1 MSLNK
6 LTECK
11 KGHGLNLQ
19 IGCDVLEANN
29 VVTDNIDVS
38 TINGIL
44 TSALASGGP
53 AGPAGPQGPQGIQG
67 PAGEPGPSA
76 LGQSGVGAL
85 TARPI
90 TVELPCNASLFN
102 TTETQG
108 RQHLIVVIDSDGKIR
123 PSLRFNPDSEH
134 ALILGST
141 ISPVGS
147 NDSFAE
153 IAIGGTFWLTPF
165 NGQVV
170 EPGMYIKL
178 NTQGQTSNQPGT
190 VQGQVANPNGGYYN
204 PGYGVFAQAI
214 TGTTGNASGTNH
226 FLAIMTRQQ
235 SGFTQDGNPN

>member
-6 LTECK
+6 LTGCE

-53 AGPAGPQGPQGIQG
+53 AGPQG
-67 PAGEPGPSA
+67 PAGADGEPGPNA

-102 TTETQG
+102 TSNTTG
-108 RQHLIVVIDSDGKIR
+108 RQNLIVVIDSDGKIR

-134 ALILGST
+134 ALILNQVT
-141 ISPVGS
+141 
-147 NDSFAE
+147 
-153 IAIGGTFWLTPF
+153 
-165 NGQVV
+165 NG
-170 EPGMYIKL
+170 
-178 NTQGQTSNQPGT
+178 
-190 VQGQVANPNGGYYN
+190 VAVRMAVLYLLCG
-204 PGYGVFAQAI
+204 AKQE
-214 TGTTGNASGTNH
+214 S
-226 FLAIMTRQQ
+226 
-235 SGFTQDGNPN
+235 

>member
-6 LTECK
+6 FTRCAT
-11 KGHGLNLQ
+11 GHGLNLQ
-19 IGCDVLEANN
+19 LGCDIIEANN

-38 TINGIL
+38 SINGV
-44 TSALASGGP
+44 SASSLASG
-53 AGPAGPQGPQGIQG
+53 GPQGPQGDPGPQG
-67 PAGEPGPSA
+67 PQGAPGPSA

-108 RQHLIVVIDSDGKIR
+108 RQNLIVVIDSDGEIR

-141 ISPVGS
+141 ISPVGTS
-147 NDSFAE
+147 DTFAE

-178 NTQGQTSNQPGT
+178 NTQGQTANQPGT

-204 PGYGVFAQAI
+204 PGYGIFAQAI
-214 TGTTGNASGTNH
+214 TGTTGNASGTNR
-226 FLAIMTRQQ
+226 FLAMMTRQQ

>member
-11 KGHGLNLQ
+11 RGHGLNLQ

-44 TSALASGGP
+44 TSSLASGGP
-53 AGPAGPQGPQGIQG
+53 QGPQGIQGIQGIQG

-102 TTETQG
+102 TSNTAG
-108 RQHLIVVIDSDGKIR
+108 RQNLIVVIDSDGKIR

-141 ISPVGS
+141 ISPVGPS
-147 NDSFAE
+147 ETFAE

-165 NGQVV
+165 NGEVV

-178 NTQGQTSNQPGT
+178 NTQGQTVNQPGT
-190 VQGQVANPNGGYYN
+190 VQGQVANPSGGYYN
-204 PGYGVFAQAI
+204 PGYGIFAQAI
-214 TGTTGNASGTNH
+214 TGTTGNASGTNR
-226 FLAIMTRQQ
+226 FIAIMTRQQ